1 MTAGRR
7 IALEALAGARRGRR
21 LDLAFPAAV
30 RSEARRGGVGERDRR
45 FARELAYG
53 TIRLRGRLDH
63 LLEHHVDRGVGG
75 VEPAVLDVLRTGAY
89 QLLYMGGVPAYAAV
103 SESVDAARVASGRGA
118 AGLTN
123 AVLRA
128 LRSGGDDPALFPDFD
143 ADPAGWLTTR
153 GSHPRWL
160 VERWL
165 ERWSPDDVRA
175 LVESN
180 NRIPPFTF
188 VPIRDTP
195 EAAADRLGEAGIEA
209 VPVGRRTGAV
219 EVRSGGDPAAVL
231 DLVPGIVQ
239 DPGATLVV
247 RYANLPPGT
256 RLLDLCAAP
265 GGKGLLA
272 AAGGCR
278 VVAADRS
285 PRRLVLVREN
295 VERTGLAVPAVAA
308 LAERPPFRPAAAVLL
323 DVPCTGTGTLRRHP
337 DARWRLR
344 PEDVASLAAVQA
356 RILRGAASVV
366 SSGGL
371 LVYSTCTLEP
381 EENEAQVEAFLAQ
394 NAGFI
399 REPPRE
405 GAVEP
410 AFLDGDGD
418 LRALP
423 WRTGFD
429 GAFAARLRRVGPEAD
444 G

>member
-7 IALEALAGARRGRR
+7 IAIEALAGARRGRR
-21 LDLAFPAAV
+21 LDLAFRAAV
-30 RSEARRGGVGERDRR
+30 RSEEHRGGVDRRDRR

-53 TIRLRGRLDH
+53 TVRLRGRLDH
-63 LLEHHVDRGVGG
+63 LLDHHLDRGVDG
-75 VEPAVLDVLRTGAY
+75 VEPALLDVLRVGAY
-89 QLLYMGGVPAYAAV
+89 QLLYMDGVPAYAAV
-103 SESVDAARVASGRGA
+103 SESVDAARTVSGRGA
-118 AGLTN
+118 AGLAN

-128 LRSGGDDPALFPDFD
+128 LRSGGDDPALFPDFH

-165 ERWSPDDVRA
+165 ERWSPDEVRA
-175 LVESN
+175 LVEAN
-180 NRIPPFTF
+180 NRIPPLTF
-188 VPIRDTP
+188 VPIHDSP
-195 EAAADRLGEAGIEA
+195 ESAAERLGEAGIEA
-209 VPVGRRTGAV
+209 APVGGGTGAV
-219 EVRSGGDPAAVL
+219 EVRTGRDPAAVL

-247 RYANLPPGT
+247 RYADFPAGA

-285 PRRLVLVREN
+285 PRRLALVREN
-295 VERTGLAVPAVAA
+295 VERTGLRAPVVAA
-308 LAERPPFRPAAAVLL
+308 LAEHPPFRPAAAVLL

-337 DARWRLR
+337 DARWRLG

-356 RILRGAASVV
+356 RILRRAASVV

-381 EENEAQVEAFLAQ
+381 EENEAQVEAFLARHPD
-394 NAGFI
+394 FV
-399 REPPRE
+399 REAPGE

-410 AFLDGDGD
+410 AFLDGEGD
-418 LRALP
+418 LRVLP

-429 GAFAARLRRVGPEAD
+429 GAFAARLRRRAG